1 MKASISEEYEDVR
14 SSGVRTASWTLF
26 LLTVGTKDR
35 AGIRRGMIKVT
46 LPIYLKLTDTT
57 RLWD

>member
-1 MKASISEEYEDVR
+1 MKVSISEEYEDAP
-14 SSGVRTASWTLF
+14 SSGVRTASWELF

-35 AGIRRGMIKVT
+35 AGIRRGEIKVT
-46 LPIYLKLTDTT
+46 LPVYLELTDTT

>member
-1 MKASISEEYEDVR
+1 MKLSISEEYEDVR
-14 SSGVRTASWTLF
+14 SSGVRTASWKLF

-35 AGIRRGMIKVT
+35 TGIRRGLIKVT
-46 LPIYLKLTDTT
+46 LPVYLELTDTT

>member
-1 MKASISEEYEDVR
+1 MKVSISEEYEDAR
-14 SSGVRTASWTLF
+14 SSGVRTASWELF

-35 AGIRRGMIKVT
+35 AGIRRGEIKVT
-46 LPIYLKLTDTT
+46 LPVYLELTDTT